1 MGARGGPR
9 RFRSYRVLLWL
20 YPRWFRREYGDDL
33 VQAFRDE
40 LRDRGPLRG
49 WLRVIAD
56 LVVSIPTQHREA
68 VMAHRSSSSDL
79 VRLVL
84 VGTAVLALV
93 AFGGMLALASLL
105 VLAALTFARWRRM
118 VPYREALRDSNKSWW
133 RVLLA
138 GVALMATIVVAT
150 RYGPDFDWFP
160 WHLLVFLVLT
170 GWALLGVGAALG
182 IATLVQRVR
191 RVGQSAV

>member
-1 MGARGGPR
+1 
-9 RFRSYRVLLWL
+9 
-20 YPRWFRREYGDDL
+20 
-33 VQAFRDE
+33 
-40 LRDRGPLRG
+40 
-49 WLRVIAD
+49 
-56 LVVSIPTQHREA
+56 
-68 VMAHRSSSSDL
+68 SSDL

-105 VLAALTFARWRRM
+105 VLAVLTFARWRRM

-138 GVALMATIVVAT
+138 GAALMATIVVAT

-182 IATLVQRVR
+182 IATLVRRVR